1 MLVRRDADDI
11 REIRPRA
18 AIGVVVVVCSMLVLV
33 ARLYQLQ
40 VLRGQNYTLQ
50 SIANFRKTLFVPA
63 DRGLIKDRRGRTLVD
78 NRPSFD
84 VFMTP
89 AFCKGKERDDVI
101 ARLQTYLH
109 LENDDIERIKAD
121 YQKSWFSKDKLERF
135 KPFLI
140 ALDIPRD
147 QVDVLEEHRTEMSCV
162 NLIPTPHRAY
172 HAPVSLGHVLGYMSE
187 VTPDELD
194 DHPEYRRGQTIG
206 RRGLERRW
214 ERDLRGEDGRQNIA
228 VDAKGRELDKDTQ
241 EALIPESERLVAAKP
256 GKNLLLSLDERLQK
270 AADAAFPGRAGAV
283 VVMEAKTGFV
293 LAMVSR
299 PSFDAN
305 KMSGRISK
313 AELATIN
320 ADPLKPMLF
329 RVMNENYH
337 PGSTFK
343 VVTSLAAL
351 ESGVLTPNATQFCG
365 GGYTMGNHRWRCDKP
380 QGHGSLD
387 LKRALAVSCDVFYY
401 TVGDKVGLDPLSAM
415 ARRLGYGQPTG
426 FDLGRE
432 ISGIIPDS
440 KSVTPESGSVRA
452 HAINASIGQGE
463 VNVTP
468 LQQAVA
474 YAAIANGG
482 NVLRPQIVRRIE
494 MPDGRVEREFKPDVL
509 RKLGLKDASL
519 AAVRAGLVAVVN
531 EPGGTAFRSR
541 LRDVRFA
548 GKTGTAQV
556 MKLGQKQK
564 LDPAA
569 QAYYSRDHAWF
580 ASFAPA
586 DDPEIVVVVL
596 NEHGGW
602 GAEAAAPAAAKIIE
616 AYFRLKRE
624 DEAIAAA
631 APAAQVAPHSQ
642 VQPVLSQA
650 QPASIP
656 VQTSA
661 LVARPSPPSRKTQ
674 VENAARPAPAPP
686 QADAASVSPAIAAV
700 PASDSPAAESAD
712 AAAAMAPGAQS
723 GMAAS
728 SGSVHGEAATAPS
741 EPSGAPPGESAAN
754 RASPG
759 AIAKPPSPVEG
770 PAPETAGMAAGIG
783 ADKARSKGE
792 NAPVTSAEK
801 EPSNGA
807 DKAPVSTAEKIV
819 PAAADKVPAAAAEK
833 PPAAVAEKPS
843 AAVAEKPSAAAAEKV
858 PAASA
863 QKAPSS
869 AAENPPGG
877 PGDKGSASSPE
888 KRETQTPA
896 GEKSGAS
903 PPPDAAAASSPPASR
918 DPVAPPATTAVV
930 R

>member
-18 AIGVVVVVCSMLVLV
+18 ALGVVVAACAMLALVV
-33 ARLYQLQ
+33 RLYQLQ
-40 VLRGQNYTLQ
+40 IVRGQDYTLQ

-63 DRGLIKDRRGRTLVD
+63 DRGLIKDRRGRTLVE

-101 ARLQTYLH
+101 ARLKTYLG
-109 LENDDIERIKAD
+109 LENDDVERIKAD

-147 QVDVLEEHRTEMSCV
+147 QVDVLEEHRTEMTCV
-162 NLIPTPHRAY
+162 NLIPTPHRSY
-172 HAPVSLGHVLGYMSE
+172 HAPTSLGHVLGYMSE
-187 VTPDELD
+187 VTPDEMD

-214 ERDLRGEDGRQNIA
+214 ERELRGEDGKQNIA

-241 EALIPESERLVAAKP
+241 EALIPVSERLVPAKP
-256 GKNLLLSLDERLQK
+256 GKNLVLSIDERLQK

-305 KMSGRISK
+305 KMSGRITK
-313 AELATIN
+313 TELATVN
-320 ADPLKPMLF
+320 SDPLKPMLF

-343 VVTSLAAL
+343 VVTSLAGL
-351 ESGVLTPNATQFCG
+351 EAGVLTPSTGISCG

-380 QGHGSLD
+380 QGHGLLD
-387 LKRALAVSCDVFYY
+387 LRHALGVSCDVFYY
-401 TVGDKVGLDPLSAM
+401 SVGDKVGLDPLAAM
-415 ARRLGYGQPTG
+415 ARKLGYGQPTG

-432 ISGIIPDS
+432 IPGIIPDS
-440 KSVTPESGSVRA
+440 RTVTPESGSVRA

-463 VNVTP
+463 INVTP

-482 NVLRPQIVRRIE
+482 DVVRPQIVRRIE
-494 MPDGRVEREFKPDVL
+494 LPDGRVEREFKPEVL
-509 RKLGLKDASL
+509 RKLGLKESSVQ
-519 AAVRAGLVAVVN
+519 AVRAGLVAVVN
-531 EPGGTAFRSR
+531 EPGGTAYRSR
-541 LRDVRFA
+541 LPDVHYA

-564 LDPAA
+564 LDPTA

-586 DDPEIVVVVL
+586 EDPEIVVVVL

-602 GAEAAAPAAAKIIE
+602 GAEAAAPAAAKTIE

-624 DEAIAAA
+624 DQAVAAASGSVPATAQASAAA
-631 APAAQVAPHSQ
+631 AVRMQAP
-642 VQPVLSQA
+642 V
-650 QPASIP
+650 P

-661 LVARPSPPSRKTQ
+661 LVARAPAAAN
-674 VENAARPAPAPP
+674 VEAPAPAP
-686 QADAASVSPAIAAV
+686 AAPA
-700 PASDSPAAESAD
+700 PAPRTD
-712 AAAAMAPGAQS
+712 AAAAREQAVPAPVQAVP
-723 GMAAS
+723 A
-728 SGSVHGEAATAPS
+728 
-741 EPSGAPPGESAAN
+741 
-754 RASPG
+754 
-759 AIAKPPSPVEG
+759 PVEP
-770 PAPETAGMAAGIG
+770 PAVETQVASQDAG
-783 ADKARSKGE
+783 
-792 NAPVTSAEK
+792 
-801 EPSNGA
+801 
-807 DKAPVSTAEKIV
+807 
-819 PAAADKVPAAAAEK
+819 
-833 PPAAVAEKPS
+833 PAAVAS
-843 AAVAEKPSAAAAEKV
+843 
-858 PAASA
+858 
-863 QKAPSS
+863 
-869 AAENPPGG
+869 
-877 PGDKGSASSPE
+877 
-888 KRETQTPA
+888 T
-896 GEKSGAS
+896 
-903 PPPDAAAASSPPASR
+903 PPASVAPEPAPAAQAPSGSAPEPAAGSQAAAQEESAPPPAAQPAPPPAPAPG
-918 DPVAPPATTAVV
+918 DPTVPVATTTVV
-930 R
+930 H